1 MKIFLTAIILVLSL
15 QSLSKANDISE
26 FEIEGMS
33 IGDSLL
39 DHFSKEKI
47 KNSIV
52 TGPYD
57 HIRKNPGKF
66 YQAEISL
73 KDSVFSDLIVVLKK
87 NDEKYKIYMLKGAL
101 IFEDNIEACYEKQKE
116 INTQVEALFS
126 NLQKDEFVKSFDHDP
141 YSKVKSITYWFED
154 GSYADVD
161 CYDWSEKS
169 GYVDH
174 LRTGISSKE
183 FNDWLNEI

>member
-1 MKIFLTAIILVLSL
+1 MFVMKIFLTAIILVLSL

-87 NDEKYKIYMLKGAL
+87 NDEKYKIYML
-101 IFEDNIEACYEKQKE
+101 
-116 INTQVEALFS
+116 
-126 NLQKDEFVKSFDHDP
+126 
-141 YSKVKSITYWFED
+141 
-154 GSYADVD
+154 
-161 CYDWSEKS
+161 
-169 GYVDH
+169 
-174 LRTGISSKE
+174 
-183 FNDWLNEI
+183 